1 MNLALDEAL
10 LDAAE
15 DHGAGPAL
23 RLWESPSPFVV
34 LGVAQRIAEQ
44 VREENCAADGV
55 SILRRCSAGGAVVQ
69 GPGCL
74 NYALVLPKDHA
85 RELQNI
91 RSSYCW
97 ILDRLA
103 EALRNAGVEVQHAG
117 TSDIARACRKF
128 SGNAQRRRRHWLLHH
143 GTLLYAADT
152 TLYARYL
159 REPADRPD
167 YRGTRTHDDFVENL
181 PVPRETLAYAVVQAF
196 APAAELLPPD
206 ATHFTRAAKLAT
218 EKYRQRD
225 WTYRL

>member
-15 DHGAGPAL
+15 EGRSGAAL
-23 RLWESPSPFVV
+23 RLWESPVPFVV
-34 LGVAQRIAEQ
+34 LGVAQRIAEH
-44 VREENCAADGV
+44 VDETNCAADGV
-55 SILRRCSAGGAVVQ
+55 PILRRCSAGGAVVQ

-74 NYALVLPKDHA
+74 NYALVLAKDHA

-97 ILDRLA
+97 ILDRISR
-103 EALRNAGVEVQHAG
+103 ALQAAGVDAEHAG

-128 SGNAQRRRRHWLLHH
+128 SGNAQRRRKRFLLHH
-143 GTLLYAADT
+143 GTLLYGADT
-152 TLYARYL
+152 SFYGRYL
-159 REPADRPD
+159 REPADRPE

-181 PVPRETLAYAVVQAF
+181 PLKREALAYAVVQTF
-196 APAAELLPPD
+196 APDAEPEAPD
-206 ATHFTRAAKLAT
+206 AGLVAAAVRLVEA
-218 EKYRQRD
+218 KYGLRE